1 LAKEYTPISKGISK
15 LGQDN
20 GFTVIRLHYSA
31 DPEKDDTW
39 IKRERAAYPYVELW
53 QQEMELDFISSA
65 GKRVYPE
72 FSLERN
78 TGQLK
83 KEPYN
88 EIWRGWDFGYGHP
101 AVVWTQRTHDGHFH
115 VLASMMGA
123 DKTIQVFAKEVIDVG
138 EKMFPGSKYKDAG
151 DPACRQHND
160 KSEQTTAD
168 ILRVLYGI
176 RMQSKPARVQD
187 GIRLIRTMLTP
198 RPDGF
203 VRLKVNK
210 DCELIID
217 GFLGGYVRDDEDDPV
232 KDNYYDHS
240 MDALRYVATILFDI
254 RTGDALKPRKAWA
267 PKRTTAN
274 ATTGY

>member
-1 LAKEYTPISKGISK
+1 MAKEYMSVAKGISR
-15 LGQDN
+15 LEQDN
-20 GFTVIRLHYSA
+20 GYTIIRLHYSA
-31 DPEKDDTW
+31 DPVKDDIW
-39 IKRERAAYPYVELW
+39 IKREKAAYPYVELW

-72 FSLERN
+72 FGIERN
-78 TGQLK
+78 VAPLK

-115 VLASMMGA
+115 ILASMMA
-123 DKTIQVFAKEVIDVG
+123 IDKTIQVFAKEVIDVG
-138 EKMFPGSKYKDAG
+138 EKLFPGSKYKDAG

-176 RMQSKPARVQD
+176 RMQSRPTRVKD
-187 GIRLIRTMLTP
+187 GIGLIRTMLTP

-203 VRLKVNK
+203 VCLKVHK

-217 GFLGGYVRDDEDDPV
+217 GFLDDYVRDDSDAPV

-240 MDALRYVATILFDI
+240 MDALRYVATILFDL
-254 RTGDALKPRKAWA
+254 RTGKALKQAQAWA
-267 PKRTTAN
+267 PKRLTAN
-274 ATTGY
+274 KTTGY